1 MLGNVFIFVSL
12 LIILVAMFTTEKWK
26 VWNLI
31 TKQIKNFSDWETQK
45 PFYWEIAAFFIAPF
59 FLSYG
64 LTSKGANITNDG
76 EGVLLNIVSI
86 ISGLLISGLIG
97 INSFETKGNKNLIKL
112 IEVASTYMM
121 FSILLTTMIL
131 STYLIKIFKLSS
143 INTFIP
149 AINGRQFYNCAILYL
164 FILYIMNIF
173 LILRKLLQ
181 ILEEKKK

>member
-1 MLGNVFIFVSL
+1 MLGNIFIFVSL
-12 LIILVAMFTTEKWK
+12 LIILVAMFTTEKWR

-31 TKQIKNFSDWETQK
+31 IKQIKNFSDWETQK
-45 PFYWEIAAFFIAPF
+45 LFYWEVTAFFIAPL

-64 LTSKGANITNDG
+64 LTSKGANITNNG

-97 INSFETKGNKNLIKL
+97 INSFETKENKNLIKL

-143 INTFIP
+143 IDTFVSV
-149 AINGRQFYNCAILYL
+149 INGRQVYNCTILYL